1 MYNLVIYLVQILI
14 KWWIMKRY
22 FVLFCLL
29 IFSAFFTSFSQ
40 DKPLQTSV
48 TIYNDNLGVVNE
60 IRPVNLEKG
69 ISLLKITD
77 VPSYIDPTSVHIK
90 LNGTVFE
97 QNYQYDLFSMS
108 ALLKKYIDNEITVTD
123 EKSTSTG
130 KLLSI
135 ESNNIVIQTK
145 DGLRI
150 FPNINSLQISVGS
163 LPEGLLT
170 RPTLVWKVSTEKSGK
185 QNAELS
191 YMTSGLTW
199 TAEYVAVLNDKE
211 DEMSFNSW
219 VSIDNYSGATF
230 ENTSLKLIA
239 GEVNRVKEAN
249 IYSKQIRVS
258 GMAVEDA
265 LAPEFKEESFFDYH
279 IYELNQ
285 KTTLANNEKKQLS
298 LFNVDKINVLK
309 KYVFSNSWKSNTD
322 GKIATVIKFVNTKQN
337 NLGMPLPEGKV
348 RVFKAR
354 NNSSE
359 FIGEDMIKHT
369 PKDEELNLKIGNAF
383 DLIAEETQT
392 DSKKIGERVYEYSYD
407 IKLKNRKEQDAEI
420 EVIRSVGQN
429 WEILDSNLKFEKID
443 AYNIKFI
450 VPVKKNSEFIL
461 KYKIRNSW

>member
-1 MYNLVIYLVQILI
+1 MYNLVIYLVLNLI
-14 KWWIMKRY
+14 KRWIMKRY
-22 FVLFCLL
+22 IVLIGLL
-29 IFSAFFTSFSQ
+29 IFSVFFTSFSQ
-40 DKPLQTSV
+40 EKPLQTSV

-60 IRPVNLEKG
+60 IRPINLEKG

-97 QNYQYDLFSMS
+97 QNYQYDLVSMS
-108 ALLKKYIDNEITVTD
+108 ALLKKYIDNEITVSD

-145 DGLRI
+145 DGLKI

-163 LPEGLLT
+163 LPSGLLT
-170 RPTLVWKVSTEKSGK
+170 RPTLVWKVSTDKSGK
-185 QNAELS
+185 QNAEIS

-230 ENTSLKLIA
+230 ENTALKLIA
-239 GEVNRVKEAN
+239 GDVNRVKEYEKNYGGTVN
-249 IYSKQIRVS
+249 IVS
-258 GMAVEDA
+258 RSMAE
-265 LAPEFKEESFFDYH
+265 APSFQEESFFDYH

-298 LFNVDKINVLK
+298 LFNVDKINVVK
-309 KYVFSNSWKSNTD
+309 KYVLSNSWKSNTA

-359 FIGEDMIKHT
+359 FIGEDMIQHT

-383 DLIAEETQT
+383 DLVAEETQT

-407 IKLKNRKEQDAEI
+407 IKLKNRKDQDAEI

-443 AYNIKFI
+443 AYNIKFN